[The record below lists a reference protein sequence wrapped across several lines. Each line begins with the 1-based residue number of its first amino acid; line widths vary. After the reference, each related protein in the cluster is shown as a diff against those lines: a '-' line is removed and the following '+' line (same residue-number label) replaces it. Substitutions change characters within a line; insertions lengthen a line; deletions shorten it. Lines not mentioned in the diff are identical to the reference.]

1 MPSLKNPEYDLR
13 RLYSRSL
20 EISLIVSLVTIIA
33 AFRFSPQLPDTG
45 ITEKHLPELIKV
57 EDIINTV
64 QKPKIPPPPQVPQII
79 SAAAEDLADDL
90 ILTDID
96 DVEPIDLPD
105 KPPSHP
111 VIDYSNEVFIPVP
124 EEFPS
129 PIGGLEAIHSKVSY
143 TEIAR
148 RVGIEGTVYIE
159 AKINKNGK
167 VVDAIVLKGL
177 GGGLDEEALDAV
189 KTTEFFPGKQRG
201 KPVNV
206 KLIIPVKF
214 VLR

>member
-1 MPSLKNPEYDLR
+1 MPSLKKPDYDLR

-33 AFRFSPQLPDTG
+33 AFRFSPQLLDTG
-45 ITEKHLPELIKV
+45 IIEKNLPELIKV
-57 EDIINTV
+57 EDIINTI

-79 SAAAEDLADDL
+79 SAQAEDLADDP

-96 DVEPIDLPD
+96 DVKPIDLPD
-105 KPPSHP
+105 KPPSRP
-111 VIDYSNEVFIPVP
+111 IIDYSDEEFIPVP
-124 EEFPS
+124 EELPS

-159 AKINKNGK
+159 AKINKNGE

-189 KTTEFFPGKQRG
+189 KTTGFRPGKQRG